1 MKQITSYVKDTNDFI
16 NKINAVSNLF
26 QKQLPSNNGREII
39 IYKYTN
45 RRGNI
50 SCKESIRQLLKEKL
64 LKQRENFWILT
75 LETLTPKGLNQELN

>member
-1 MKQITSYVKDTNDFI
+1 MQFQICSK
-16 NKINAVSNLF
+16 
-26 QKQLPSNNGREII
+26 KQLPSNNGCEII
-39 IYKYTN
+39 IYKYTK

-50 SCKESIRQLLKEKL
+50 SCEESIRQLLKEKL